1 MGDADLKDKG
11 VSFIAQAV
19 KEDEAGNLQ
28 KAFNLYMTGLDYL
41 SSHLKYE
48 KNPKVRDAIKGKM
61 AEYIGRAEQLKKA
74 LDASEQASAQGGAA
88 GATKARPKAGANGG
102 GGGGGEGEDGE

>member
-48 KNPKVRDAIKGKM
+48 KNPKGTWGP
-61 AEYIGRAEQLKKA
+61 ERA
-74 LDASEQASAQGGAA
+74 GAA
-88 GATKARPKAGANGG
+88 GADNARSRPRSRPRAIGQSATRSRGRWRST
-102 GGGGGEGEDGE
+102 